1 LPGIVTRALPVPL
14 PTSAPAQ
21 RFRATAGV
29 VPSSLAVVQVGR
41 PLVSIVPLRS
51 SWKSSVCRV
60 GGVESSVVPTLVTLL
75 RKTGRLRWAGSSRG
89 FRVAVALT
97 LTGPISAVIA

>member
-1 LPGIVTRALPVPL
+1 MVPFL
-14 PTSAPAQ
+14 
-21 RFRATAGV
+21 
-29 VPSSLAVVQVGR
+29 
-41 PLVSIVPLRS
+41 S

-60 GGVESSVVPTLVTLL
+60 GGVEPSIVATRVMLL
-75 RKTGRLRWAGSSRG
+75 RKTGRLPWAGSSRG